1 MLASLAAYTS
11 DAAGLEKCLR
21 FLQAICTIALG
32 LLHPFHSHVEGLRRA
47 KGHFALGRRYFR
59 LLKWYP
65 CSVAARKCIEGN
77 NHQSLSG
84 KGKPSARETSSMSIP
99 TLLDTTK
106 WTLLALYFFLE
117 MWTFTNAMG
126 VTTFT
131 WGTRVQLE
139 ANKCWFYAIC
149 ASIALSLYSLLFPA
163 AISNIAPS
171 KATDSAASALTPEST
186 TTTTIVRGKPPIG
199 EGSRTSPPSSQS
211 NRASHWS
218 LMTGLLTDA
227 CDLLIPG
234 SAIGWTP
241 ASGLVVG
248 TSMAISTLLSGRVIW
263 VKVQQER
270 SS

>member
-171 KATDSAASALTPEST
+171 KATDSAA
-186 TTTTIVRGKPPIG
+186 
-199 EGSRTSPPSSQS
+199 RTSPPSSQS